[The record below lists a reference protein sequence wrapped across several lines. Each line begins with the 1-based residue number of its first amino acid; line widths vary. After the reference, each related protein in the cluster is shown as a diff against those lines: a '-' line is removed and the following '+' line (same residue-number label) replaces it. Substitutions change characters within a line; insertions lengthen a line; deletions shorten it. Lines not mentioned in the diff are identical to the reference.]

1 MLFLCFMLETLEQLY
16 SQQTRSNLQSKLGF
30 EDTSDFNTVE
40 FPVRLLVV
48 SVYRNLQLA
57 LEMRN

>member
-1 MLFLCFMLETLEQLY
+1 MLETLEQLY